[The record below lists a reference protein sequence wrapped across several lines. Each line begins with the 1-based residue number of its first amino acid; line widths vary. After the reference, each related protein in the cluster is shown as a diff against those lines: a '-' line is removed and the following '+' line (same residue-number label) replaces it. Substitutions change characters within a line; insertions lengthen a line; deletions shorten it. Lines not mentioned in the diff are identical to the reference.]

1 MKLEDFKKM
10 NFTDMYLELM
20 RCKGQAVFNPAM
32 CESYEKHLGSLPY
45 IAETMLLACTQKFEF
60 KKGGI
65 PDVSD
70 LIQLNKR
77 IKSKKN
83 VPCNQDV
90 VPTVEGAYN
99 PNGVFYFDVIENVD
113 KETSEKFLDKIATD
127 ENVPDFSFYTPI
139 KKGGNVSD
147 LKNIVNLYLEEKKDG
162 KRKKDQS
169 SERTY

>member
-10 NFTDMYLELM
+10 NFTEIYKELM
-20 RCKGQAVFNPAM
+20 RCKGQSVINHSM
-32 CESYEKHLGSLPY
+32 CETFEKHLGKLPY

-70 LIQLNKR
+70 LIQLHERVKA
-77 IKSKKN
+77 KKN
-83 VPCNQDV
+83 IPCNQDV
-90 VPTVEGAYN
+90 VPAVEGSPV

-113 KETSEKFLDKIATD
+113 RETSEKFFEKIVKD
-127 ENVPDFSFYTPI
+127 ENTPDFSFFKGV

-147 LKNIVNLYLEEKKDG
+147 LKNIVNLYLEKN
-162 KRKKDQS
+162 
-169 SERTY
+169 